1 MSTEQVLLTTAQSV
15 EKMNNYLMILLGLF
29 IVLALSAVIFT
40 VVTIKTRRF
49 SVIVLIFIYL
59 AALATMACC
68 FYCNGIYQNAIK
80 VMDAPINQIVPP
92 TTEATEFIT
101 ETTLLTEVTD
111 VPTEPVIE
119 ETEPTTEPIPILSP
133 YKTENS
139 DPANWN
145 IRWTISPADGSE
157 TYTRETEISFGD
169 PEEYY
174 PMPGVT
180 TFRGNNYRTG
190 STYGNVDITDQT
202 LEIKWSNIVGSLNGW
217 SGIGWTGQPLLVQW
231 DDETRQLLGLYDSK
245 KDKDGLI
252 EVIATTLDGYVY
264 FYDLE
269 DGSKTR
275 DPLWIGMSVKGTATL
290 DPRGIPL
297 LYVGAGLTNDS
308 NGAAP
313 KMFVISLIENKVL
326 YSQTTYDNWA
336 DRSWCALDSSPQVS
350 GEADTLFWPCENGI
364 IYSIKLNTQYDPA
377 AKILTVDPQTEVKVK
392 YSSKHNHTLGFESS
406 IVIVG
411 QYAFLGDNG
420 GMFFCVDLNTMELVW
435 AQDIHDDLNATPVFE
450 WGEDN
455 QGYLYLGTSMEYA
468 NGTSYLYKL
477 NATTGEIV
485 WEYTYSGIIYDY
497 DVSGG
502 VLSSPVLGKPGTSL
516 DGQIIFAV
524 AKTHGYTGGTLVSL
538 DKESGEV
545 IWEKKMDNYAWSS
558 PTAIYG
564 NDGTGYL
571 IFGDS
576 AGRVYIIDDGGNT
589 KTYISLGSVI
599 ESSPVVFDDMF
610 VIAARSG
617 YVYGIKIS

>member
-1 MSTEQVLLTTAQSV
+1 
-15 EKMNNYLMILLGLF
+15 
-29 IVLALSAVIFT
+29 
-40 VVTIKTRRF
+40 
-49 SVIVLIFIYL
+49 
-59 AALATMACC
+59 
-68 FYCNGIYQNAIK
+68 
-80 VMDAPINQIVPP
+80 
-92 TTEATEFIT
+92 
-101 ETTLLTEVTD
+101 
-111 VPTEPVIE
+111 
-119 ETEPTTEPIPILSP
+119 
-133 YKTENS
+133 
-139 DPANWN
+139 
-145 IRWTISPADGSE
+145 
-157 TYTRETEISFGD
+157 
-169 PEEYY
+169 
-174 PMPGVT
+174 
-180 TFRGNNYRTG
+180 
-190 STYGNVDITDQT
+190 
-202 LEIKWSNIVGSLNGW
+202 
-217 SGIGWTGQPLLVQW
+217 
-231 DDETRQLLGLYDSK
+231 
-245 KDKDGLI
+245 
-252 EVIATTLDGYVY
+252 
-264 FYDLE
+264 
-269 DGSKTR
+269 
-275 DPLWIGMSVKGTATL
+275 
-290 DPRGIPL
+290 
-297 LYVGAGLTNDS
+297 
-308 NGAAP
+308 
-313 KMFVISLIENKVL
+313 MFVISLIENKVL